1 MARLLLLV
9 PTSSYRIGDFLE
21 AARATGAEVVVGVGD
36 GPGTPLPGART
47 LALDFAN
54 HNLGVSQIADYAAQC
69 PLDAIIAV
77 DEGPTLLAARG
88 SQALGLPHNRPESIE
103 TAGNKQRLREVLTAA
118 SLPQARFD
126 VLPIEG
132 PVRNRVG
139 YPCVVKPLSM
149 SASRGVIRADDE
161 ETFRASVDRVAE
173 IIRTADPG
181 LRHPA
186 SRSILVESF
195 LPGVEVA
202 LEGLLDDGSLTT
214 LAIFDK
220 PDPLD
225 GPYFEETI
233 YVTPSRLQVAQQEAV
248 KHAVARAVAAVGLR
262 NGPIHAEVRLDGTD
276 AYVLEVAAR
285 SIGGLCGRTL
295 RFGTGLTLEEVI
307 VRHALGEKIE
317 TTREEQAAGVMMI
330 PIPKAGR
337 LDYVDG
343 VAEAQFAE
351 GIHEVT
357 ISVARGETLVPLP
370 EGNRYLGF
378 ILARGPTPDA
388 VEGALRAA
396 HACLEFGISA
406 PSARPLDESIGPA
419 R

>member
-1 MARLLLLV
+1 
-9 PTSSYRIGDFLE
+9 
-21 AARATGAEVVVGVGD
+21 
-36 GPGTPLPGART
+36 
-47 LALDFAN
+47 
-54 HNLGVSQIADYAAQC
+54 
-69 PLDAIIAV
+69 
-77 DEGPTLLAARG
+77 
-88 SQALGLPHNRPESIE
+88 
-103 TAGNKQRLREVLTAA
+103 
-118 SLPQARFD
+118 
-126 VLPIEG
+126 
-132 PVRNRVG
+132 
-139 YPCVVKPLSM
+139 
-149 SASRGVIRADDE
+149 
-161 ETFRASVDRVAE
+161 
-173 IIRTADPG
+173 
-181 LRHPA
+181 
-186 SRSILVESF
+186 
-195 LPGVEVA
+195 
-202 LEGLLDDGSLTT
+202 
-214 LAIFDK
+214 
-220 PDPLD
+220 
-225 GPYFEETI
+225 
-233 YVTPSRLQVAQQEAV
+233 
-248 KHAVARAVAAVGLR
+248 
-262 NGPIHAEVRLDGTD
+262 VRLDGTD

>member
-1 MARLLLLV
+1 
-9 PTSSYRIGDFLE
+9 
-21 AARATGAEVVVGVGD
+21 
-36 GPGTPLPGART
+36 
-47 LALDFAN
+47 
-54 HNLGVSQIADYAAQC
+54 
-69 PLDAIIAV
+69 
-77 DEGPTLLAARG
+77 
-88 SQALGLPHNRPESIE
+88 
-103 TAGNKQRLREVLTAA
+103 
-118 SLPQARFD
+118 
-126 VLPIEG
+126 
-132 PVRNRVG
+132 
-139 YPCVVKPLSM
+139 M

-161 ETFRASVDRVAE
+161 DAFRANFDRVAG
-173 IIRTADPG
+173 IIRAEDPG

-202 LEGLLDDGSLTT
+202 LEGLLDGGSLTT

-225 GPYFEETI
+225 GPFFEETI
-233 YVTPSRLQVAQQEAV
+233 YVTPSRLDIAQQEAV
-248 KHAVARAVAAVGLR
+248 KRAVAGAVAAVGLR
-262 NGPIHAEVRLDGTD
+262 TGPIHAEVRLDGTN

-295 RFGTGLTLEEVI
+295 RFGTGLTLEELI
-307 VRHALGEKIE
+307 VRQALGQDIE
-317 TTREEQAAGVMMI
+317 AMREEQAAGVMMI

-378 ILARGPTPDA
+378 ILARGPTPEA
-388 VEGALRAA
+388 VERSLRTA

-406 PSARPLDESIGPA
+406 PSARQPDVSSAPE